1 MQILSRNVINLF
13 MLHCTCCSNVEPGWM
28 HLTSVTRAEVETL
41 LILNNATESS
51 SLSLEEGGWGRGGEV
66 GASSI

>member
-1 MQILSRNVINLF
+1 
-13 MLHCTCCSNVEPGWM
+13 M

-51 SLSLEEGGWGRGGEV
+51 SLSLEEGGWGRGGGEV

>member
-1 MQILSRNVINLF
+1 
-13 MLHCTCCSNVEPGWM
+13 M
-28 HLTSVTRAEVETL
+28 HLTSTSPREKGTRAEVETL

-51 SLSLEEGGWGRGGEV
+51 SLSLEEGGWGRGGGEV